1 MIDEYILTWS
11 DIIGRLPFGFHPVL
25 ILSYFTDAFSHSFRT
40 HCSNLP
46 APIVVDYSRYFGG
59 TTDMLMC
66 GKSTPIRST
75 TDDYTEVELLT
86 L

>member
-1 MIDEYILTWS
+1 MDLTWN
-11 DIIGRLPFGFHPVL
+11 DIMGRLPFSFHPHL
-25 ILSYFTDAFSHSFRT
+25 IFSYLRDALSHSFRT

-46 APIVVDYSRYFGG
+46 APVVVDNGGYFRGA
-59 TTDMLMC
+59 TDMLMC
-66 GKSTPIRST
+66 GKSTPTIST